1 MQMERE
7 MKKQVQADIEDAKK
21 SPEPPIQDLWNNIYQ
36 DGLGAKFRNIE
47 SSKPK
52 IQLPKGVGAKH

>member
-1 MQMERE
+1 MERD
-7 MKKQVQADIEDAKK
+7 MKKQVQSDVEAAKQCE
-21 SPEPPIQDLWNNIYQ
+21 EPPIQDLWNNIYL

-52 IQLPKGVGAKH
+52 IQLPEGVGAKH